1 MTEIERT
8 VGQVIAIVQ
17 KSVPSV
23 ASLTTQTVI
32 VEERPLTRAATVKKV
47 VCVLVCI
54 LCQIR
59 LKHSSDLHYV
69 MKMIQIW
76 STTSMPSSTTAWL

>member
-47 VCVLVCI
+47 VCVYWCVCV
-54 LCQIR
+54 C
-59 LKHSSDLHYV
+59 
-69 MKMIQIW
+69 
-76 STTSMPSSTTAWL
+76 

>member
-32 VEERPLTRAATVKKV
+32 VEERPLTRAATV
-47 VCVLVCI
+47 
-54 LCQIR
+54 
-59 LKHSSDLHYV
+59 
-69 MKMIQIW
+69 
-76 STTSMPSSTTAWL
+76 